1 MTIYEFP
8 FWLAEVLFAAAWIA
22 VRAVFCICRKKIDR
36 KREAMLLLM
45 YINLAV
51 LLRFVFFPFET
62 VNGHVQPLQ
71 FIPSKVLP
79 LRVNLIPFVH
89 ILQFDSLHDLKLN
102 IIGNVTMFIPT
113 GIVLPVL
120 YQKLNSFLKVTA
132 AGALLSLC
140 IELLQLPFS
149 VRASDIDDLLLNTF
163 GCMAGYA
170 IYACIRR
177 IAKKNRKAD
186 QLSAQNPRHTDK
198 MD

>member
-51 LLRFVFFPFET
+51 LLRIVFFPIET
-62 VNGHVQPLQ
+62 MNGHVQPLQ
-71 FIPSKVLP
+71 FIPSEVLP

-89 ILQFDSLHDLKLN
+89 ILEFDNRRDTLLN
-102 IIGNVTMFIPT
+102 IIGNVTMFIPS

-120 YQKLNSFLKVTA
+120 YQKLNSFLKVTV

-149 VRASDIDDLLLNTF
+149 VRASDIDDLLLNTC
-163 GCMAGYA
+163 GCTIGYA
-170 IYACIRR
+170 LYAGVRKILR
-177 IAKKNRKAD
+177 KNERPEKA
-186 QLSAQNPRHTDK
+186 A
-198 MD
+198 